1 MAASRP
7 PKRIPRP
14 LDETVIKALEGDG
27 MPSDSTLLEKI
38 TLDNGLQLQLYDASR
53 QIAADRWFLCL
64 SARIDIP
71 VDALHLEY
79 LREGSVSLA
88 ELRSIVGDTVVYEK
102 KLERNFVSEIDRPS
116 ILSEF
121 RRAILETSFPYLSRA
136 DFPGRFILKTYRDE
150 CQRRKHY
157 PDPDSSE

>member
-1 MAASRP
+1 
-7 PKRIPRP
+7 
-14 LDETVIKALEGDG
+14 

-38 TLDNGLQLQLYDASR
+38 TLDNGLQLRLYDTSR

-79 LREGSVSLA
+79 LGEDSVSLA
-88 ELRSIVGDTVVYEK
+88 EVRTIVGDMVVYEK
-102 KLERNFVSEIDRPS
+102 RLERNFVSEIDRQS

-121 RRAILETSFPYLSRA
+121 RRTLLEISLPYLSRA
-136 DFPGRFILKTYRDE
+136 VFPGRFILKTYRDE
-150 CQRRKHY
+150 CKRRKHY
-157 PDPDSSE
+157 RDPDSSE